1 MHHGKNKGKQSG
13 HVLLFDVF
21 YPIGLFITFLIC
33 ITMSVECDSG
43 KNYEIARNC
52 LTSTFKIILMQMRGG
67 NSEKRLLSVPLPV
80 TGGGGGGGGGGG
92 EERVE
97 GSGASHSVCFLI
109 LLPLLRYKLQ
119 IKTFRW
125 PGQSSKTPK
134 GKDK

>member
-43 KNYEIARNC
+43 KNYKIARNC

-80 TGGGGGGGGGGG
+80 TGGGRGGGGGWGRKGGRKWSKSFRMFFNSLTPA
-92 EERVE
+92 E
-97 GSGASHSVCFLI
+97 I
-109 LLPLLRYKLQ
+109 Q
-119 IKTFRW
+119 I
-125 PGQSSKTPK
+125 SN
-134 GKDK
+134 